1 MLIDVHKHRVSN
13 DYINEV
19 VVSQNYTSLQMV
31 KGSANKFTC
40 TIAFL

>member
-1 MLIDVHKHRVSN
+1 MLMDMNKHRVSN

-19 VVSQNYTSLQMV
+19 AVSQNYTSLQMV
-31 KGSANKFTC
+31 KGSASKFTR